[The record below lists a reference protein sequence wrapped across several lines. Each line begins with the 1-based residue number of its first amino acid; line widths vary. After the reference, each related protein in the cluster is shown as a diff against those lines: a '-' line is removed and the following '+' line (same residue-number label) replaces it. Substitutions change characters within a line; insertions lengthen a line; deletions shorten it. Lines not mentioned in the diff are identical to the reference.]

1 MYTQNQFDNI
11 RNFYE
16 NVLPNSNRLQG
27 PKEKLAGM
35 ECGGKVAK
43 ASDGSDGIPQARNA
57 KAARRAAS
65 KNTVSVGNSGRA
77 KNRKIGAATDKFGG
91 QHLYEDS
98 VIDGS

>member
-1 MYTQNQFDNI
+1 
-11 RNFYE
+11 
-16 NVLPNSNRLQG
+16 
-27 PKEKLAGM
+27 M